1 METVAK
7 LDSSNQYQLL
17 IIDGHS
23 SHESLSTIR
32 FCQDKKIVLYILPSH
47 CTHALQLLDVVLF
60 SPLKQAWSQAILGEE
75 FSGWKVTKENFL
87 QIYGTAHLQA
97 FTEKNILKSFKK
109 TGIWPLNPSVITP
122 KMMAPSTITSLDAAA
137 AIPFPL
143 SSPIKKGM
151 SFIRNLCQNTKRSRT
166 DQQDRLDSPSD
177 MFPTGI
183 SMPSEPPTTPP
194 SCHFHPYL
202 APELHSPPLSP
213 NIPDVFSESL
223 SHSSMSILLS
233 PSHIPAQ
240 STLPPLIYQKC
251 AQFSNIVTP
260 ITDSPSPLQGEFH
273 DRLSAE
279 NLGLREEVTHL
290 DTALCELHDV
300 MQQGFDAGNTQIM
313 LLASYLEWFLEQNTE
328 KDRNCKKNRHCICG
342 GKAVILTEEEIA
354 DLIDQAEAT

>member
-75 FSGWKVTKENFL
+75 FSGQKVTKENFL
-87 QIYGTAHLQA
+87 QIYGMAHLQA
-97 FTEKNILKSFKK
+97 FTEKNILRSFGG
-109 TGIWPLNPSVITP
+109 TGIWPLNPSVITL

-151 SFIRNLCQNTKRSRT
+151 SFIHNLHQNTKRSRM

-183 SMPSEPPTTPP
+183 LMPSKPPTTPP
-194 SCHFHPYL
+194 SHCFHPYL
-202 APELHSPPLSP
+202 TPELHSPPLSP

-223 SHSSMSILLS
+223 SCSSMSILLS

-240 STLPPLIYQKC
+240 LTLPPLIYQKRT
-251 AQFSNIVTP
+251 QFSNIVTP
-260 ITDSPSPLQGEFH
+260 ITDSPSLFQSPSPLQGEFH
-273 DRLSAE
+273 DWLSAE
-279 NLGLREEVTHL
+279 KLGLREEVTCL
-290 DTALCELHDV
+290 DTALCKLHDV
-300 MQQGFDAGNTQIM
+300 MQQGFDAGNMQII
-313 LLASYLEWFLEQNTE
+313 YIRNDIEWFLDVMGCSTG
-328 KDRNCKKNRHCICG
+328 RPG
-342 GKAVILTEEEIA
+342 M
-354 DLIDQAEAT
+354 